1 MNAYKSHEQS
11 LEILNL
17 LYGYDSF
24 LDSLK
29 VIYDVGSGHGLDALW
44 WATLET
50 RDDPPEPRNYKV
62 YAIDKDHSKAY
73 IEAQEHSS
81 IRWFERDFENLQHI
95 PEKADL
101 IWCHDA
107 FQYAVNPMATLQSWN
122 KCMNPNGMLV
132 LSIPQN
138 INYVYNRLQFKTEN
152 YSYFNHTITNLI
164 YMLAVN
170 GFDCNDAY
178 FYKNV
183 HSNWISAAVYK
194 AQDPLDPHT
203 TSLHDLADMNML
215 HPSVVA
221 SLNTHGF
228 IKQEDVV
235 YPWLDKDFYQVKT

>member
-1 MNAYKSHEQS
+1 MNGYKSHEQS

-29 VIYDVGSGHGLDALW
+29 VIYDIGSGHGLDAKW

-50 RDDPPEPRNYKV
+50 RDDPPEPRNYRV

-73 IEAQEHSS
+73 VEATETKG
-81 IRWFERDFENLQHI
+81 IRWIQQDFEKLNQL

-107 FQYAVNPMATLQSWN
+107 FQYAVNPLSTLHLWN
-122 KCMNPNGMLV
+122 KSMNKDGMLV
-132 LSIPQN
+132 LSFPQN
-138 INYVYNRLQFKTEN
+138 IGYVYNRLQFRTEN
-152 YSYFNHTITNLI
+152 YSYFNHNITSLI

-183 HSNWISAAVYK
+183 HTNQINAAVYK
-194 AQDPLDPHT
+194 AHEPLDPQT
-203 TSLHDLADMNML
+203 TSLHDLADMDLL
-215 HPSVVA
+215 HPSIVT

-228 IKQEDVV
+228 IRQEDVV
-235 YPWLDKDFYQVKT
+235 YSWLDKDFYQVKT